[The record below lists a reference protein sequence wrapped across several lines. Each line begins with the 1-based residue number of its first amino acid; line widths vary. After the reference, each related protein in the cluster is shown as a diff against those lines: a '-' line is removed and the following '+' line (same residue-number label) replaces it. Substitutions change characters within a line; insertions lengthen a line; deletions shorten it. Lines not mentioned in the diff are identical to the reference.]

1 MNSPLQSPLLAEI
14 PWLEHGFGTRRN
26 RPPEDAILLRHVHS
40 ALVWRDPAPA
50 TAGDA
55 QFTRRRGRRL
65 AVRTADCVPILMVD
79 TRRRAVAAVHAG
91 WRGTLARIG
100 EKTLGEMRAAFST
113 NPADVRVAI
122 GPSIR
127 ACCYNVGEEVHAAF
141 RSRFAYADEL
151 FRAEEDDPVR
161 NRYPAVFM
169 TGAPPGHPYDPRW
182 NRQQPARLDLAQ
194 ANARQLLDAGV
205 SVAAVN
211 ILDHCTACDRRRF
224 YSHRR
229 GDAGRMISTIAIAE
243 KRV

>member
-1 MNSPLQSPLLAEI
+1 MISPLQSPLLAEI
-14 PWLEHGFGTRRN
+14 PWLEHGFGTRRD
-26 RPPEDAILLRHVHS
+26 RPPEDAILLRQIHS
-40 ALVWRDPAPA
+40 DLAWRDPRSDTP
-50 TAGDA
+50 GDA
-55 QFTRRRGRRL
+55 HFTRRRGRRL

-91 WRGTLARIG
+91 WRGTLARVA

-113 NPADVRVAI
+113 DPDDVRVAI

-127 ACCYNVGEEVHAAF
+127 SCCYNVGEEVQAAF

-151 FRAEEDDPVR
+151 FSAEEDDPVR

-182 NRQQPARLDLAQ
+182 NRHQPARLDLAQ
-194 ANARQLLDAGV
+194 ANARQLEEAGIV
-205 SVAAVN
+205 HVAVN

-229 GDAGRMISTIAIAE
+229 GDAGRMISTIAIVE
-243 KRV
+243 KKV